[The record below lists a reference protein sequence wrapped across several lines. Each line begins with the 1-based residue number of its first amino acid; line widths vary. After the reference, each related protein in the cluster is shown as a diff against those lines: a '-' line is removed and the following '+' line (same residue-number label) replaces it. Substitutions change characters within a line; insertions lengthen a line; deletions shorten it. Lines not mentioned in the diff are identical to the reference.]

1 MTRKPR
7 DFHPG
12 GIYHITHRGHNHQYI
27 LADDLDKVIFLD
39 KLKKILQEH
48 TGHLL
53 YYVLMNNHYH
63 LLLEM
68 QSTPIDLILHRLHTS
83 YGRYFSLKNHST
95 GAVFENRYQSQTI
108 DHQKYLYAVIKY
120 IALNPIRAGLTE
132 RINDYRWSAHLDLA
146 QKMPGFVNKSR
157 LYEKLG
163 TTTETGRAI
172 YLELIQ
178 NALKEPLTHLNP
190 GEYQFKRK
198 ISELENLLAS
208 ILHHQGYALT
218 IQQIVSGKRS
228 NELIRARQEFAR
240 EANQKG
246 YSYIEIAA
254 VLQVSTRSVRYWCQN
269 GSDHDDIRS

>member
-1 MTRKPR
+1 
-7 DFHPG
+7 
-12 GIYHITHRGHNHQYI
+12 
-27 LADDLDKVIFLD
+27 
-39 KLKKILQEH
+39 
-48 TGHLL
+48 
-53 YYVLMNNHYH
+53 
-63 LLLEM
+63 
-68 QSTPIDLILHRLHTS
+68 
-83 YGRYFSLKNHST
+83 
-95 GAVFENRYQSQTI
+95 
-108 DHQKYLYAVIKY
+108 
-120 IALNPIRAGLTE
+120 ALNPIRAGLTE